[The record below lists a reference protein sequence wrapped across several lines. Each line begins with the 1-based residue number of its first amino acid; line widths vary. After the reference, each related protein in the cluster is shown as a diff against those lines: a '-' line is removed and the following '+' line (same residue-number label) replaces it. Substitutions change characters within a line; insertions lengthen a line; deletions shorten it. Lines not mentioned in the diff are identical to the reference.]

1 MRARMRRTSIYD
13 HELSK
18 VCIYGNKLMFL
29 IERNHTFE
37 LRRLGCFSIF
47 FLSKKWWINL
57 SHVII
62 GLLSSPRP
70 TAGKVKLFHD
80 GQQISGPKTLVDTGL
95 RPLDSLRVL
104 IVVHD
109 LKRGKSDGM
118 YGHGAR
124 RHVHDMVVVDCILY
138 NYHTYIHTE

>member
-1 MRARMRRTSIYD
+1 
-13 HELSK
+13 
-18 VCIYGNKLMFL
+18 MFL

-37 LRRLGCFSIF
+37 LWRLGCFPIV

-118 YGHGAR
+118 
-124 RHVHDMVVVDCILY
+124 
-138 NYHTYIHTE
+138 